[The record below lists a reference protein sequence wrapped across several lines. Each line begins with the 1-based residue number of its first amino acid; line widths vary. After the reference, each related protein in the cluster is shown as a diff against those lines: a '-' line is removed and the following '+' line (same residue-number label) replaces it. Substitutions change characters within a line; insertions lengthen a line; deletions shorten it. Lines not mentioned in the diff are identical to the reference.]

1 VIDQGDR
8 PPLPALTFRTATD
21 DDIPRCAEVWRIAIN
36 DYVTALNQPAVPDD
50 LLIIAKLYTHFRA
63 TDPERFVVA
72 VAPDPDEQGHDRV
85 VAFAIALQRDDVWFL
100 SMLFVLPDVQLRG
113 LGRELLAR
121 VLPPPGTVTVRA
133 TATDSAQ
140 PISNAL
146 YSTYGIVPRLPL
158 LGLLGL
164 PSRPEAIEPLPGG
177 VRPVAFE
184 TVVDAAG
191 SDGHGRLA
199 AAVDGLDREL
209 LGFSRSVDHRF
220 LRQQQD
226 RRGWLYVGPDG
237 SPLGYGYS
245 SPSGRLGPI
254 LVRHPDLLGP
264 ALGQLMAAV
273 EPRGPFLTWIPG
285 AADRALLPALA
296 AGLRLEPFPV
306 LLCWDRQPTDFERY
320 LPVSPGML

>member
-1 VIDQGDR
+1 VIHHGGR
-8 PPLPALTFRTATD
+8 PPLPPLTFRNATE
-21 DDIPRCAEVWRIAIN
+21 DDIARCADVWRVAIN
-36 DYVTALNQPAVPDD
+36 HYVTALNQPEVPDD
-50 LLIIAKLYTHFRA
+50 LSVIAKLYTHLRD

-72 VAPDPDEQGHDRV
+72 IAPEPAEPGGERV
-85 VAFAIALQRDDVWFL
+85 VAFAVALQRDHVWFL

-121 VLPPPGTVTVRA
+121 VLPADDEVTVRA

-158 LGLLGL
+158 FSLVGL
-164 PSRPEAIEPLPGG
+164 PTRPEAFEPFPSG
-177 VRPVAFE
+177 VTPVSFE
-184 TVVDAAG
+184 TLVDG
-191 SDGHGRLA
+191 GSSDGHRRLT
-199 AAVDGLDREL
+199 AAVDGLDRDL

-220 LRQQQD
+220 MRQQD
-226 RRGWLYVGPDG
+226 RRGWLFVGPDG

-254 LVRHPDLLGP
+254 LVRDPGLLGP
-264 ALGQLMAAV
+264 ALGHLTAAV

-285 AADRALLPALA
+285 AADRALVPALA
-296 AGLRLEPFPV
+296 AGMRLEPFPI

-320 LPVSPGML
+320 LPISPGML